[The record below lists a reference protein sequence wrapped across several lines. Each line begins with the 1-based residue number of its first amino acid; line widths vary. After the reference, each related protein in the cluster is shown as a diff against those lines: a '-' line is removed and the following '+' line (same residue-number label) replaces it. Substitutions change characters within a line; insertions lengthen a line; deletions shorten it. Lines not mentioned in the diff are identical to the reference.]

1 MGIWTKLR
9 ALPSAALIEKS
20 RLFTMILVW
29 VLGFI
34 VIIRGLALVQ
44 FLLDLDYSEVNMVR
58 LIQFV
63 FLKILILSFLG
74 YYMRLL
80 WRRPHRLA
88 LGFLIFFCVAS
99 LYQYRDLVSVFS
111 SLSIGVIT
119 FLLYL
124 KLYVS
129 EKSLEAPEPN
139 AVQIPSNK

>member
-1 MGIWTKLR
+1 MSVWTKLR
-9 ALPSAALIEKS
+9 SLPSAALIEKS
-20 RLFTMILVW
+20 KMFTIILIW

-34 VIIRGLALVQ
+34 VLVRGLALVQ

-63 FLKILILSFLG
+63 FIKILILGFLVF
-74 YYMRLL
+74 YMRLL

-88 LGFLIFFCVAS
+88 LGFLILFCIGS

-111 SLSIGVIT
+111 SLSIGTIT

-124 KLYVS
+124 KLYVTAND
-129 EKSLEAPEPN
+129 LQAPDPN

>member
-1 MGIWTKLR
+1 MGLWTKLR
-9 ALPSAALIEKS
+9 ALPSAALLEKS
-20 RLFTMILVW
+20 KIFTIILVW

-34 VIIRGLALVQ
+34 VLVRGLALIQ

-63 FLKILILSFLG
+63 FLKILILSLLA
-74 YYMRLL
+74 YYMYLL

-88 LGFLIFFCVAS
+88 LGFLILFCIAG

-111 SLSIGVIT
+111 SLSIGIIT

-129 EKSLEAPEPN
+129 SKELEAPAPN

>member
-9 ALPSAALIEKS
+9 ALPSAALVEKS
-20 RLFTMILVW
+20 RIFTIILIW

-34 VIIRGLALVQ
+34 VLVRGLALIQ

-80 WRRPHRLA
+80 WLRPHRLA
-88 LGFLIFFCVAS
+88 LGFLILFCVIS

-111 SLSIGVIT
+111 SLSIGIIT

-124 KLYVS
+124 KLYAS
-129 EKSLEAPEPN
+129 ANDLQAPEPN